1 MKKCL
6 SLLLVLTMLLSLCA
20 CGAQE
25 ETAPVMSTPEAVP
38 VTEAPTEAPE
48 EPVTELVF
56 SEEYSFRY
64 EEDSR
69 IFDLYLTLYP
79 LSSRCSI
86 TTHKGN
92 HSFAAFSGNYTEENG
107 LIIVDNG
114 TEKLELRRGEEGL
127 TLKKGSLTAYCGGVW
142 TEEHIYTDYEGEPLP
157 KEVGPGT
164 VFENPSNGYTAILD
178 GIYVMDDSEYEQK
191 FDEVLLDIDLTN
203 MAFALKCYD
212 GYVVSGDLEFEA
224 GDYQAHL
231 ICRYEGGALA
241 FSIWDRWDRND
252 DGSIIHDPVL
262 QGSSS
267 ATVPKGQLMYCP
279 PEGNYLD
286 DFYFAPE
293 RDDEIVA
300 DPDVVSLDSIKTLTY
315 EYFFFSQPV
324 VADDYSDCYGLG
336 IYHFVLPDVWEF
348 HSNSRSVVVEAVETD
363 DGRITFSYEGKTW
376 NFHREK
382 GTIVFDGGD
391 PLIIPNEYVDGYYS
405 KQEME
410 LIPGTPFRYSDFS
423 YLYDTL
429 YIIPSWNGGY
439 ESALRIDRENQRLV
453 FLCQD
458 GSRVESPYYWEDDAI
473 CCVTADSTMRIYPR
487 GHALSVHV
495 PWGINI
501 ASGDSQSGSL
511 EYIPTHSTAEL
522 EEALV
527 FLAEVPEETPDPAG
541 SILVYENNIAV
552 SLCGYYV
559 LTGDLTLCSH
569 DNTFTFNTTYSAY
582 HTEGTYTE
590 EDGILTLRHS
600 YGTTVLRREGNNLV
614 VESGEPLCMA
624 GQPFTLAEEFYNELP
639 AGTHLPLYTRG
650 LLYHGT
656 YTFGERASVTFD
668 TENRTFTLTDAAGVT
683 YEGSFTLSE
692 KFVNCDAG
700 GKIFQFIPYGGQVRL
715 NQRDIEKVVP
725 EEEDFIFFDFLQ

>member
-1 MKKCL
+1 MI
-6 SLLLVLTMLLSLCA
+6 S
-20 CGAQE
+20 
-25 ETAPVMSTPEAVP
+25 
-38 VTEAPTEAPE
+38 
-48 EPVTELVF
+48 
-56 SEEYSFRY
+56 Y
-64 EEDSR
+64 
-69 IFDLYLTLYP
+69 
-79 LSSRCSI
+79 LSS
-86 TTHKGN
+86 KVQL
-92 HSFAAFSGNYTEENG
+92 FS
-107 LIIVDNG
+107 LPFPH
-114 TEKLELRRGEEGL
+114 
-127 TLKKGSLTAYCGGVW
+127 GG
-142 TEEHIYTDYEGEPLP
+142 
-157 KEVGPGT
+157 
-164 VFENPSNGYTAILD
+164 
-178 GIYVMDDSEYEQK
+178 
-191 FDEVLLDIDLTN
+191 
-203 MAFALKCYD
+203 
-212 GYVVSGDLEFEA
+212 
-224 GDYQAHL
+224 
-231 ICRYEGGALA
+231 
-241 FSIWDRWDRND
+241 
-252 DGSIIHDPVL
+252 
-262 QGSSS
+262 
-267 ATVPKGQLMYCP
+267 
-279 PEGNYLD
+279 GNYLD
-286 DFYFAPE
+286 KFILDPE
-293 RDDEIVA
+293 RTDEIVP
-300 DPDVVSLDSIKTLTY
+300 DPGVESLNTKKETVRQMY
-315 EYFFFSQPV
+315 NFHQPV
-324 VADDYSDCYGLG
+324 VEGDYSDQYSLNL
-336 IYHFVLPDVWEF
+336 YHFPLTGIWKIQRNSSSTQAEAAENPDG
-348 HSNSRSVVVEAVETD
+348 SVTLSL
-363 DGRITFSYEGKTW
+363 DGSSW
-376 NFHREK
+376 NFHWENDCL
-382 GTIVFDGGD
+382 IFDGGD
-391 PLIIPNEYVDGYYS
+391 PLIVPNYYS
-405 KQEME
+405 EGQPRKEME
-410 LIPGTPFRYSDFS
+410 LEAGTALAPSDFS

-429 YIIPSWNGGY
+429 YIIPGWNGGY

-650 LLYHGT
+650 LLYNGT

-668 TENRTFTLTDAAGVT
+668 TENRTFTLTYAAGVT

-725 EEEDFIFFDFLQ
+725 DEEDFIFFDFLQ

>member
-6 SLLLVLTMLLSLCA
+6 SLFLVLTMLLSLCA
-20 CGAQE
+20 CGAE
-25 ETAPVMSTPEAVP
+25 PEVPATEPAPQAAS
-38 VTEAPTEAPE
+38 VTQASTEAPE

-56 SEEYSFRY
+56 SESYHFRY

-69 IFDLYLTLYP
+69 IFDLYLSLYP
-79 LSSRCSI
+79 LNAQCYIS
-86 TTHKGN
+86 THKGN
-92 HSFAAFSGNYTEENG
+92 TSIIAFSGRYTEENG
-107 LIIVDNG
+107 LIVVDDG
-114 TEKLELRRGEEGL
+114 IEQLQLRRGEEGL
-127 TLKKGSLTAYCGGVW
+127 TLEKGSLTAYCGGVW

-157 KEVGPGT
+157 KEVGPGAEFQRPNT
-164 VFENPSNGYTAILD
+164 LFLRD
-178 GIYVMDDSEYEQK
+178 GIYVMDDSEYEQD
-191 FDEVLLDIDLTN
+191 FDEVLIDIDLTN
-203 MAFALKCYD
+203 MTFALKCYD
-212 GYVVSGDLEFEA
+212 GYVVTGDLEFES
-224 GDYQAHL
+224 GYHGSDL
-231 ICRYEGGALA
+231 ICRYDDGALA
-241 FSIWDRWDRND
+241 FSIYDLWVRND
-252 DGSIIHDPVL
+252 DGSEENVTVL
-262 QGSSS
+262 SSTS
-267 ATVPKGQLMYCP
+267 TSTVPEGQLMYCP

-286 DFYFAPE
+286 KFYFDPE

-300 DPDVVSLDSIKTLTY
+300 DPDVVSLDSRKTLTY
-315 EYFFFSQPV
+315 ERFYFSQNVDPGNS
-324 VADDYSDCYGLG
+324 SDSYGLG
-336 IYHFVLPDVWEF
+336 IYHFVLPDVWNF
-348 HSNSRSVVVEAVETD
+348 QSNSRSVQVEAVETD
-363 DGRITFSYEGKTW
+363 DGRITFSHEGKTW
-376 NFHREK
+376 NFHREN

-391 PLIIPNEYVDGYYS
+391 PLIIPNEYVDGYHP

-501 ASGDSQSGSL
+501 ASSDSQSGSL

-650 LLYHGT
+650 LLYNGT

-725 EEEDFIFFDFLQ
+725 EEEDFIFFDFVR

>member
-92 HSFAAFSGNYTEENG
+92 RSFAAFSGNYTEENG

-552 SLCGYYV
+552 SLCGYDV
-559 LTGDLTLCSH
+559 LTGDLTLISH
-569 DNTFTFNTTYSAY
+569 DNTFTFNTEYSAY
-582 HTEGTYTE
+582 HAKGTYTE
-590 EDGILTLRHS
+590 EDGVLTLRHS

-725 EEEDFIFFDFLQ
+725 EEEDFIFFDFVR

>member
-1 MKKCL
+1 MI
-6 SLLLVLTMLLSLCA
+6 S
-20 CGAQE
+20 
-25 ETAPVMSTPEAVP
+25 
-38 VTEAPTEAPE
+38 
-48 EPVTELVF
+48 
-56 SEEYSFRY
+56 Y
-64 EEDSR
+64 
-69 IFDLYLTLYP
+69 
-79 LSSRCSI
+79 LSS
-86 TTHKGN
+86 KVQL
-92 HSFAAFSGNYTEENG
+92 FS
-107 LIIVDNG
+107 LPFPH
-114 TEKLELRRGEEGL
+114 
-127 TLKKGSLTAYCGGVW
+127 GG
-142 TEEHIYTDYEGEPLP
+142 
-157 KEVGPGT
+157 
-164 VFENPSNGYTAILD
+164 
-178 GIYVMDDSEYEQK
+178 
-191 FDEVLLDIDLTN
+191 
-203 MAFALKCYD
+203 
-212 GYVVSGDLEFEA
+212 
-224 GDYQAHL
+224 
-231 ICRYEGGALA
+231 
-241 FSIWDRWDRND
+241 
-252 DGSIIHDPVL
+252 
-262 QGSSS
+262 
-267 ATVPKGQLMYCP
+267 
-279 PEGNYLD
+279 GNYLD
-286 DFYFAPE
+286 KFILDPE
-293 RDDEIVA
+293 RTDEIVA
-300 DPDVVSLDSIKTLTY
+300 DPDVVSLNTRKETVKQMYT
-315 EYFFFSQPV
+315 FHRPV
-324 VADDYSDCYGLG
+324 VEGDYSDQYSLNLYHYPLTG
-336 IYHFVLPDVWEF
+336 IWKIQR
-348 HSNSRSVVVEAVETD
+348 NSSSTQAEA
-363 DGRITFSYEGKTW
+363 
-376 NFHREK
+376 
-382 GTIVFDGGD
+382 
-391 PLIIPNEYVDGYYS
+391 
-405 KQEME
+405 
-410 LIPGTPFRYSDFS
+410 
-423 YLYDTL
+423 
-429 YIIPSWNGGY
+429 
-439 ESALRIDRENQRLV
+439 AENP
-453 FLCQD
+453 D

-725 EEEDFIFFDFLQ
+725 EEEDFIFFDFVR